1 MIKYIINILIII
13 VVVYFSISFIEV
25 EIDYTKWDKSDRQV
39 VVIMS
44 IFVSVFVTLIMLM
57 LEND

>member
-1 MIKYIINILIII
+1 MIKYIINILTII

-25 EIDYTKWDKSDRQV
+25 DINYTNGDKSDRQV
-39 VVIMS
+39 VVIIS

>member
-1 MIKYIINILIII
+1 MIRYIINILIII

>member
-1 MIKYIINILIII
+1 MIKYIINILI
-13 VVVYFSISFIEV
+13 FIEV